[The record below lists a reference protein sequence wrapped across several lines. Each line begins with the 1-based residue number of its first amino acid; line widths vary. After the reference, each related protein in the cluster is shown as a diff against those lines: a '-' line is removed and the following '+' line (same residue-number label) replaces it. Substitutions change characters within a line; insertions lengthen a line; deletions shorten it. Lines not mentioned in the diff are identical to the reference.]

1 MIEFISDFLFP
12 QENSFTVT
20 LLVLT
25 ILSFIAL
32 AAAWIILIFCSKL
45 VKNRLQHLAE
55 TTSTD
60 TRFFSKLVLQ
70 HGKLLLTTFTTL
82 KWAFTL
88 YILLTY
94 CASLLGIVVDNI
106 QMRGHSANFK
116 NAILYLDNTSLFFDK
131 SATFLITVFCIVILA
146 IWAEQLL
153 QNTTRALMTRSEP
166 TEHILTSE
174 RNKARRE
181 TLNIVT
187 GNLLKIAV
195 YVFATFSIMQNIG
208 VNIATLLTTAGLA
221 SVAIGLGAQT
231 LVKDFIGG
239 FFILFEDQFAVGDQV
254 EINSFSGNVER
265 MTLRIVKLRSGEG
278 SIVIIP
284 NGEIRSLKNF
294 TTDWARVDFKINLPF
309 SVDFEDASRILQEEL
324 DKFKVDYKK
333 RIIGVPEIRSVE
345 KIADH
350 ENKSVSA
357 TFRVFIKTHSIANRI
372 SLEMEFN
379 KRVIGR
385 LHTEG
390 LLPYVAY
397 HALPQAAQTPESAPL
412 PK

>member
-12 QENSFTVT
+12 EQNTFAVS

-25 ILSFIAL
+25 ILSL
-32 AAAWIILIFCSKL
+32 AAMVLAWVLLIFCSKL
-45 VKNRLQHLAE
+45 VKTRLLRLSE
-55 TTSTD
+55 TTSED
-60 TRFFSKLVLQ
+60 TRFFSKLVLK
-70 HGKLLLTTFTTL
+70 HGQLLLTTSTTL
-82 KWAFTL
+82 RWAFTI
-88 YILLTY
+88 YILFTY
-94 CASLLGIVVDNI
+94 CASMLSLIIDNI
-106 QMRGHSANFK
+106 QLRGRSVNFK

-131 SATFLITVFCIVILA
+131 SATFLINVFFIVILA

-153 QNTTRALMTRSEP
+153 QNAIRALMIRSEP
-166 TEHILTSE
+166 AEHILTSE

-195 YVFATFSIMQNIG
+195 YVFAAFSILQNMG

-265 MTLRIVKLRSGEG
+265 MTLRIVKLRSSEG

-309 SVDFEDASRILQEEL
+309 SINLDDASRIIQEEL
-324 DKFKVDYKK
+324 EKFKTDYKK

-345 KIADH
+345 KLADH
-350 ENKSVSA
+350 ENRSVSA
-357 TFRVFIKTHSIANRI
+357 MFRVFIKTHSIANRI

-379 KRVIGR
+379 KRVIAR
-385 LHTEG
+385 LHAEG
-390 LLPYVAY
+390 MLPYVVNA
-397 HALPQAAQTPESAPL
+397 APL
-412 PK
+412 KN